1 MKSDTPLCP
10 VKCFILFYHFTVPMS
25 VGQGCLPPFSKMF
38 LQLWSTG
45 SDCRMSPPT
54 SHARWPSGSLPHR
67 SWYRPWPGSS
77 RWANCYPRLPPVTY
91 GFRSM
96 SIPAM
101 ADRTFGANQT
111 LTWGGVEIC
120 GGTIK
125 PIILD
130 LIKSARQKIDQRSFC
145 PQIGKL
151 VDSQFKDLWDWL
163 WEKHLERKS
172 MFHLVEVV
180 WVKSSSLW
188 EPEALAVYHCRGRT
202 SIQSLDKSHIG
213 QEFRT
218 TCTT

>member
-1 MKSDTPLCP
+1 MTPLS
-10 VKCFILFYHFTVPMS
+10 VLSSVLYCFIISRFQCQWVRDVYPHFGRCFFNFDQLALTA
-25 VGQGCLPPFSKMF
+25 GCHLPC
-38 LQLWSTG
+38 LT
-45 SDCRMSPPT
+45 
-54 SHARWPSGSLPHR
+54 PSGPVVVSLIGLGTGR
-67 SWYRPWPGSS
+67 GQEV
-77 RWANCYPRLPPVTY
+77 AGGQIAILGCPPVTH

-96 SIPAM
+96 SIPPPWLLRFAV
-101 ADRTFGANQT
+101 ALLNPSS
-111 LTWGGVEIC
+111 WIWVPEC
-120 GGTIK
+120 
-125 PIILD
+125 PP
-130 LIKSARQKIDQRSFC
+130 KIDQRSFC